1 MNVLK
6 YKNRAAIL
14 SFVVFCLTSVLILPI
29 YHFSTD
35 IEHIQL
41 ELYKNSSHQKICFI
55 ERFVSQ
61 LTGGYIDKECEDS
74 HEEEEAQTNKSQY
87 LIKQGEGFKKSLP
100 LNQVYT
106 LNSISAIPKPTH
118 YFLQINF
125 IHSDYSFSPF
135 RNNFSTR
142 SPPQI
147 LI

>member
-1 MNVLK
+1 MNTLR

-29 YHFSTD
+29 YHFSTE

-41 ELYKNSSHQKICFI
+41 ELYKNSSHQQICFI

-61 LTGGYIDKECEDS
+61 LTGGYIDKDCEDS
-74 HEEEEAQTNKSQY
+74 HEEEEAQTNKTQY
-87 LIKQGEGFKKSLP
+87 LIKQGEDFKKASL
-100 LNQVYT
+100 LHQIYT
-106 LNSISAIPKPTH
+106 LNSIPAIPKPTH
-118 YFLQINF
+118 YFLQIDF
-125 IHSDYSFSPF
+125 ILSDYNFSPF
-135 RNNFSTR
+135 CNNFSNR